1 MIFPLSATSRSFSSS
16 FSFCSS
22 RSLSLSSKRQLWAS
36 LSAFCS
42 SLTSP
47 SRFASSCSILCF
59 SLCWSLQLSILRS
72 SSFLSSS
79 NVPVKGERVCA
90 GREVDGQRTPA
101 GGWKRGPRVSLTNA
115 FPVMLDE
122 LLRRRK
128 VVEEGFVCKVESRH
142 LCRLAVLPK
151 GLRGRSSSSW
161 AGCGPPLTP
170 VALGRN
176 QPPPDRVLS
185 PELRIE
191 GVSEGFKKK
200 ETTFPTSFPKIVSFF
215 FFSRGEPRI
224 LPFSKSVHYFGHSRE
239 DEKPSSKERKSAPSC
254 RGRRGRRGRGRG
266 RGRRLPLTA
275 LCRGYFSERTRST
288 FRRGKDERVGLS
300 VSLRG
305 EDSALVPVEL
315 YGEDGGGEGEC
326 ASGRH
331 LA

>member
-1 MIFPLSATSRSFSSS
+1 MVSARP
-16 FSFCSS
+16 
-22 RSLSLSSKRQLWAS
+22 RA
-36 LSAFCS
+36 
-42 SLTSP
+42 
-47 SRFASSCSILCF
+47 
-59 SLCWSLQLSILRS
+59 
-72 SSFLSSS
+72 
-79 NVPVKGERVCA
+79 
-90 GREVDGQRTPA
+90 DGNGGHA

-200 ETTFPTSFPKIVSFF
+200 RNNFSNEFSQDRTFVFF
-215 FFSRGEPRI
+215 FLEGNQGSYRSASPCTI
-224 LPFSKSVHYFGHSRE
+224 LDTHVKTRSQAQRKESLHLPVDDDEDDE
-239 DEKPSSKERKSAPSC
+239 DEDDEDDV
-254 RGRRGRRGRGRG
+254 
-266 RGRRLPLTA
+266 
-275 LCRGYFSERTRST
+275 
-288 FRRGKDERVGLS
+288 FR
-300 VSLRG
+300 
-305 EDSALVPVEL
+305 
-315 YGEDGGGEGEC
+315 
-326 ASGRH
+326 
-331 LA
+331 

>member
-42 SLTSP
+42 SLISP

-101 GGWKRGPRVSLTNA
+101 GEWKRGPRVSLTNA

-200 ETTFPTSFPKIVSFF
+200 RNNFSNEFSQDRTFVFV
-215 FFSRGEPRI
+215 FFSRGTKDPTVQQVRA
-224 LPFSKSVHYFGHSRE
+224 LFWT
-239 DEKPSSKERKSAPSC
+239 
-254 RGRRGRRGRGRG
+254 
-266 RGRRLPLTA
+266 LT
-275 LCRGYFSERTRST
+275 
-288 FRRGKDERVGLS
+288 
-300 VSLRG
+300 
-305 EDSALVPVEL
+305 
-315 YGEDGGGEGEC
+315 
-326 ASGRH
+326 
-331 LA
+331 

>member
-1 MIFPLSATSRSFSSS
+1 MNLQEPAGEGEGGAKWSWVRERRWLIFPLSATSRSFSSS

-90 GREVDGQRTPA
+90 GREVDGQRTPV

-128 VVEEGFVCKVESRH
+128 VLEDV
-142 LCRLAVLPK
+142 LACEV
-151 GLRGRSSSSW
+151 
-161 AGCGPPLTP
+161 
-170 VALGRN
+170 
-176 QPPPDRVLS
+176 Q
-185 PELRIE
+185 
-191 GVSEGFKKK
+191 
-200 ETTFPTSFPKIVSFF
+200 
-215 FFSRGEPRI
+215 
-224 LPFSKSVHYFGHSRE
+224 
-239 DEKPSSKERKSAPSC
+239 
-254 RGRRGRRGRGRG
+254 
-266 RGRRLPLTA
+266 
-275 LCRGYFSERTRST
+275 
-288 FRRGKDERVGLS
+288 
-300 VSLRG
+300 
-305 EDSALVPVEL
+305 
-315 YGEDGGGEGEC
+315 
-326 ASGRH
+326 ASH
-331 LA
+331 V

>member
-90 GREVDGQRTPA
+90 GREVDGQRTPV

-142 LCRLAVLPK
+142 LCRLAVRTK

-215 FFSRGEPRI
+215 FFFFEGNQGSYRSASPCTI
-224 LPFSKSVHYFGHSRE
+224 LDTHVKTRSQAQRKESLHLLVEDDEDDE
-239 DEKPSSKERKSAPSC
+239 DEDED
-254 RGRRGRRGRGRG
+254 
-266 RGRRLPLTA
+266 
-275 LCRGYFSERTRST
+275 EDDV
-288 FRRGKDERVGLS
+288 FR
-300 VSLRG
+300 
-305 EDSALVPVEL
+305 
-315 YGEDGGGEGEC
+315 
-326 ASGRH
+326 
-331 LA
+331 